1 MSEQEQIALS
11 EKLNKA
17 LKDSYY
23 KMIDLKKKL
32 GQRVIIA
39 DKNGNPIE
47 VSAEEAEILAK
58 AQS

>member
-17 LKDSYY
+17 LKESYY
-23 KMIDLKKKL
+23 KMLDLKKKL
-32 GQRVIIA
+32 GHSVIIT

-58 AQS
+58 SKS

>member
-32 GQRVIIA
+32 GQTVIIA
-39 DKNGNPIE
+39 DKNGKPIE

-58 AQS
+58 SQL